1 MWCEMERMTFINK
14 YKCIFEVEIKI
25 MNLSLKNMYRWQKPI
40 TGFDGKKNKIKKKMR
55 KWSQKIDMVINN
67 NDKKW

>member
-25 MNLSLKNMYRWQKPI
+25 MNFSLKNMYRWQKPI
-40 TGFDGKKNKIKKKMR
+40 TGFDGKKNKIKKNEKMIS
-55 KWSQKIDMVINN
+55 KNWYGNK
-67 NDKKW
+67 